1 MRDQIRTKPGP
12 LTRPGPCMQPSRL
25 GQKKAHSDLSARVDS
40 CICLS
45 GRLGVGPRKGG
56 QCGAVWTRADLVQ
69 VPGTWE
75 DPPPPVAMRTEGQR
89 GRVPRRQNPQVT
101 TGPAVS
107 AFIWATKSTEVLV

>member
-12 LTRPGPCMQPSRL
+12 LTRPGPCVEPSRL

-40 CICLS
+40 CVCLS

-75 DPPPPVAMRTEGQR
+75 DPPPQLP
-89 GRVPRRQNPQVT
+89 
-101 TGPAVS
+101 
-107 AFIWATKSTEVLV
+107 

>member
-12 LTRPGPCMQPSRL
+12 LTRPGPCMETSCL
-25 GQKKAHSDLSARVDS
+25 GQKKAHSDLSARADS

-45 GRLGVGPRKGG
+45 GRLGVGPRKSG

-75 DPPPPVAMRTEGQR
+75 DPRPPSCHEDLRTEREG
-89 GRVPRRQNPQVT
+89 PQEAEPT
-101 TGPAVS
+101 DHHGPS
-107 AFIWATKSTEVLV
+107 CFLLHLGNKIY